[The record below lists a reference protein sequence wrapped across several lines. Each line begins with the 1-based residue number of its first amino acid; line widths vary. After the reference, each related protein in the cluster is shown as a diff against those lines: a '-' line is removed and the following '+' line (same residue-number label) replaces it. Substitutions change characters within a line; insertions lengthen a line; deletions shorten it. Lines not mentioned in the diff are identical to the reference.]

1 MAQSTILEYPP
12 DPHFSWFRLLFRM
25 LMWLISWLIGIVLLL
40 ALMGQ
45 QYEQAYEG
53 KIVEGVTVNGIALGG
68 LTPAQASL
76 LLDES
81 MPVASDRK
89 IVLKMGQ
96 ERWMASA
103 TELGIQVD
111 GTAIAQEAFE
121 KGRTGL
127 LSEQWLERL
136 ALWQGQ
142 PATIEPRYTQNETA
156 MDTLLT
162 KIANQVTRDPQDAI
176 LTVQGLSVSGT
187 PAIKGQQLDV
197 VASREKII
205 DALEKGEDEVEL
217 VVVERLPH
225 VIGAEKAAQDAQ
237 ELLSQPLVLYFEQ
250 PDYHLVDKKYELRK
264 ERRQWIVPPARLAD
278 MLQLFSEP
286 IDNNQYAFGVRLQP
300 QQLRTE
306 LAELAALIAREPR
319 DARFDYNPTSNTLTP
334 MVISQDGLSLDVE
347 KTLADIEQAI
357 KEGQYEVELAVDL
370 IPPRVATSDQEKMNI
385 TGLAVS
391 GFSDYTGS
399 SDEREVNISIAA
411 NRYHGVV
418 IPPNSVFSFNEYL
431 GWVVDANGYE
441 EGYIIS
447 GNRTEVDVGGGVCQ
461 VSTTLFRSAFY
472 AGFQI
477 VERQAHGYRVP
488 YYENGSPLG
497 FDATVFS
504 PVVDFKFRN
513 DTDNYYIMG
522 VINDR
527 EANTLQ
533 IDFYGQPTG
542 RTVELVSETIKDI
555 PHDEPIYEDDPT
567 LPVGTVEQ
575 VDWAHPGATIVLR
588 RVIEDSVTGEE
599 LGRDEFW
606 SEYRPWQ
613 ARFLVGTRES
623 K

>member
-1 MAQSTILEYPP
+1 MAQSTMLEHPP
-12 DPHFSWFRLLFRM
+12 DSHFSWFRLLFRM

-45 QYEQAYEG
+45 QYEQAYQG
-53 KIVEGVTVNGIALGG
+53 KIVEGVTVNGITLGG
-68 LTPAQASL
+68 LTPAQATL

-81 MPVASDRK
+81 MPVPSDRK

-96 ERWMASA
+96 ERWMAST

-111 GTAIAQEAFE
+111 GSAIAQEAFE

-142 PATIEPRYTQNETA
+142 RATIEPRYTQNETA
-156 MDTLLT
+156 IDTLLT
-162 KIANQVTRDPQDAI
+162 KIANQVARDPQDAI
-176 LTVQGLSVSGT
+176 LTVQGLSVSAT

-205 DALEKGEDEVEL
+205 HALDEGEDEVEL
-217 VVVERLPH
+217 VLIERLPH
-225 VIGAEKAAQDAQ
+225 VIGAQKAAQDAQ
-237 ELLSQPLVLYFEQ
+237 QLLSQPLVLYFEQ

-264 ERRQWIVPPARLAD
+264 ERRQWIVPPAQLAE
-278 MLQLFSEP
+278 MLQVFSEP

-300 QQLRTE
+300 QQLQTE
-306 LAELAALIAREPR
+306 LAELAALIARKPR
-319 DARFDYNPTSNTLTP
+319 DARFDYNPTANTLTP

-347 KTLADIEQAI
+347 KTLADIEQATS
-357 KEGQYEVELAVDL
+357 EGRNEVQLAVDL
-370 IPPRVATSDQEKMNI
+370 IAPRVATSDQEKMNI

-418 IPPNSVFSFNEYL
+418 IPPNTVFSFNEYL

-461 VSTTLFRSAFY
+461 VSTTLFRSAFN

-513 DTDNYYIMG
+513 DTENYYIMG

-588 RVIEDSVTGEE
+588 RLIQDSVTGEE
-599 LGRDEFW
+599 LGSDEFW

-613 ARFLVGTRES
+613 ARYLVGTRES